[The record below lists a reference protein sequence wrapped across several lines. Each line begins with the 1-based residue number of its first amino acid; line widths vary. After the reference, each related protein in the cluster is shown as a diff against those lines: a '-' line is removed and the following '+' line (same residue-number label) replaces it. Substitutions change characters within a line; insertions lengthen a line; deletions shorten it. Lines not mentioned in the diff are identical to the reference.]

1 VWVQVPSQLQLA
13 FCKKANIN
21 FKQKNMNIK
30 IFKTRKEF
38 REYANGLFEDSF
50 YDLHLP
56 AKLNE
61 STNPNI
67 PYVAYA
73 RYIEKTIHGEDASE
87 LKGFKPSQNQKITD
101 YLQERLIKLLTKD
114 AEEIVLENDLFQ
126 VVVEKSDGNLQT
138 AIIRL
143 IDYSANA
150 LITLEKNHIDPNK
163 NIFLYINNH
172 EVYLSKRQTIKINQ
186 AIQDKL
192 DEYWAENQTEDEKK
206 ATKAERL
213 WEMNEGR

>member
-1 VWVQVPSQLQLA
+1 M
-13 FCKKANIN
+13 NIAIFRTKEQ
-21 FKQKNMNIK
+21 FKQ
-30 IFKTRKEF
+30 
-38 REYANGLFEDSF
+38 YANKLLDRNFF
-50 YDLHLP
+50 Q
-56 AKLNE
+56 AKH
-61 STNPNI
+61 TTGNPNI

-87 LKGFKPSQNQKITD
+87 LRGFKPSKNQAITD
-101 YLQERLIKLLTKD
+101 TLQERLIKLLTKD

-150 LITLEKNHIDPNK
+150 LITHEKKHIDPN
-163 NIFLYINNH
+163 NNVFLYINNH

-186 AIQDKL
+186 AVQDKL
-192 DEYWAENQTEDEKK
+192 DEYWAENQSQDEKE
-206 ATKAERL
+206 ATRAERL

>member
-1 VWVQVPSQLQLA
+1 M
-13 FCKKANIN
+13 KT
-21 FKQKNMNIK
+21 K
-30 IFKTRKEF
+30 IFKTKEQF
-38 REYANGLFEDSF
+38 KLYANRLFANS
-50 YDLHLP
+50 YYVLQH
-56 AKLNE
+56 AN
-61 STNPNI
+61 TNPNI

-87 LKGFKPSQNQKITD
+87 LRGFKPSQNQKITD
-101 YLQERLIKLLTKD
+101 RLQEELIKLLTKD

-126 VVVEKSDGNLQT
+126 VVVEKSEGDLQT
-138 AIIRL
+138 AINKL
-143 IDYSANA
+143 INTTFNLRKCQDKKHCPS
-150 LITLEKNHIDPNK
+150 E
-163 NIFLYINNH
+163 NIFLYINDR

-192 DEYWAENQTEDEKK
+192 DEYWAENQTEDEKE

>member
-1 VWVQVPSQLQLA
+1 
-13 FCKKANIN
+13 
-21 FKQKNMNIK
+21 MNIK
-30 IFKTRKEF
+30 IFKTREEF
-38 REYANGLFEDSF
+38 EKYAHFLIDEIFVKLSMNSHSKRFE
-50 YDLHLP
+50 
-56 AKLNE
+56 
-61 STNPNI
+61 PNI

-87 LKGFKPSQNQKITD
+87 VKGFKPSQNQKITD
-101 YLQERLIKLLTKD
+101 FLQERLIKLLTKD

-143 IDYSANA
+143 IDYSAHA
-150 LITLEKNHIDPNK
+150 LFTHEKKHIDPNN
-163 NIFLYINNH
+163 NIWLFIGNH

-192 DEYWAENQTEDEKK
+192 DEYWAENPTESEKE
-206 ATKAERL
+206 ATRAERL
-213 WEMNEGR
+213 REMNEGR

>member
-1 VWVQVPSQLQLA
+1 
-13 FCKKANIN
+13 
-21 FKQKNMNIK
+21 MNIK

-38 REYANGLFEDSF
+38 VQYAK
-50 YDLHLP
+50 DLIKDP
-56 AKLNE
+56 
-61 STNPNI
+61 SITNI
-67 PYVAYA
+67 PYKAYA

-87 LKGFKPSQNQKITD
+87 VKGFKPSQNQKITD
-101 YLQERLIKLLTKD
+101 RLQEELIKLLTKD
-114 AEEIVLENDLFQ
+114 AEEIVLNSESYQ
-126 VVVEKSDGNLQT
+126 VVVKRAEGDLQT

-150 LITLEKNHIDPNK
+150 LITHEKKHIDPSN
-163 NIFLYINNH
+163 NVWLFIGNH

-192 DEYWAENQTEDEKK
+192 DEYWAENQTEDEKE
-206 ATKAERL
+206 ATRAERF

>member
-1 VWVQVPSQLQLA
+1 
-13 FCKKANIN
+13 
-21 FKQKNMNIK
+21 MNIK

-38 REYANGLFEDSF
+38 KESANGLFEDSF
-50 YDLHLP
+50 YYLHLP

-87 LKGFKPSQNQKITD
+87 VKGFKPSQNQRITD
-101 YLQERLIKLLTKD
+101 RLQEKLIKLLTKD
-114 AEEIVLENDLFQ
+114 AEEIVLTNDLSQ
-126 VVVEKSDGNLQT
+126 VHLIAEKHDGNLQV
-138 AIIRL
+138 AINRL
-143 IDYSANA
+143 IDSSASY
-150 LITLEKNHIDPNK
+150 LEAHEKKHIDPN
-163 NIFLYINNH
+163 NNVWLYINNH

-192 DEYWAENQTEDEKK
+192 DEYWAENQTEDEKE
-206 ATKAERL
+206 ATRAEGLR
-213 WEMNEGR
+213 EMNEGR